1 MPRVPVG
8 KNSVTPALVRLAS
21 NNKLPNI
28 QACNISSLPLNS
40 EPEIETNT
48 PQICE
53 ATLTK
58 CNDNGRSK
66 MNSTSIQSRILLSAP
81 HMSGSELTLVQE
93 VFASNWIAPTGPM
106 VTRFEEDLGELTGIA
121 HVAALAS
128 GTAALHLALRL
139 SGVSAG
145 DEVWGST
152 MTFIGGVAPI
162 LYANATP
169 VFLDVESDQFL
180 LDLDRLED
188 ALTEGQSVGRVPKVV
203 ITTDLYGHVIDGIRM
218 RSLADRFNF
227 CWISDAAEAVGS
239 FRHGMHAGKGAD
251 FAIFSFNGN
260 KIITTSGGGALAS
273 DNLEIIEK
281 ARFLST
287 QAREPAIHYEHET
300 YGYNYRLSNIC
311 AAIGVG
317 QLQALEDWVLARR
330 KIHDTYRAQLSHING
345 ISFSSEPA
353 EMRANRWLTTI
364 LIDTDKASF
373 NREDARLA
381 LEAENIESRPLW
393 KPMHMQPLFSN
404 ARMIGGCVAERAF
417 DMGLCLPSGSA
428 MDGAQIERVI
438 DVLSK
443 LGS

>member
-1 MPRVPVG
+1 
-8 KNSVTPALVRLAS
+8 
-21 NNKLPNI
+21 
-28 QACNISSLPLNS
+28 
-40 EPEIETNT
+40 
-48 PQICE
+48 
-53 ATLTK
+53 
-58 CNDNGRSK
+58 
-66 MNSTSIQSRILLSAP
+66 MNSIKTQSRILLSAP
-81 HMSGSELTLVQE
+81 HMGGSELPLVQD

-106 VTRFEEDLGELTGIA
+106 VTRFEDDLAALTGIS

-139 SGVSAG
+139 SGIGAG

-169 VFLDVESDQFL
+169 VFLDIESDQFL
-180 LDLDRLED
+180 LDLDLLED
-188 ALTEGQSVGRVPKVV
+188 ALTSAQLSGRTPKAV

-227 CWISDAAEAVGS
+227 LWISDAAEAVGS
-239 FRHGMHAGKGAD
+239 FRHGKHAGKGAD
-251 FAIFSFNGN
+251 FAILSFNGN

-273 DNLEIIEK
+273 DNSAAIEK

-287 QAREPAIHYEHET
+287 QAREPAVHYEHET
-300 YGYNYRLSNIC
+300 YGYNYRLSNVC

-317 QLQALEDWVLARR
+317 QLQVLEDRVIARR
-330 KIHDTYRAQLSHING
+330 EIHDIYRTQLSHIDG
-345 ISFSSEPA
+345 IYFSSEPA

-364 LIDTDKASF
+364 LIDAEKTGF

-393 KPMHMQPLFSN
+393 KPMHMQPLFDCG
-404 ARMIGGCVAERAF
+404 RVIGGTVAERAF
-417 DMGLCLPSGSA
+417 ETGLCLPSAST
-428 MDGAQIERVI
+428 MDRAQIERVVN
-438 DVLSK
+438 VLIG
-443 LGS
+443 LQ